1 VALML
6 LAGPRV
12 RGISP
17 SVWLDGLNAML
28 AVSAVGSAFLISPV
42 VADTGADSAVVAT
55 NLAYLLGDLLL
66 IALVVGGFALT
77 SWRPGRD
84 WALIGAGLGLFA
96 VADSV
101 YLYLAAQGTFVE
113 GTWLD
118 AIWPAGTVLL
128 AVAAWQGPP
137 RSTTHRPE
145 GWPVVAIP
153 LPLVLALTSVVV
165 LVYGNVADINIA
177 ALALASATVLAALLR
192 LALSFR
198 EIRALAESRR
208 QATTDE
214 LTGLAN
220 RRYFYER
227 LHKQLAAANTDGS
240 ALTLLVADLDGF
252 KEFNDTL
259 GHQAGDLLLQQL
271 GPRVLDALRAND
283 TLARTGGDEFAVLL
297 PSCDCDAAVAI
308 VEQIRAILDEPFAI
322 RGLNLHVEAS
332 IGVAAFPEHATDVDE
347 LVRRADVAMHQAK
360 QARTGWEIYDDTRDP
375 HTRDRLQLLGE
386 LRRAIDA
393 RELELHYQPK
403 VDLRSG
409 AIHGVEALVRWR
421 YPDRGLLGPGE
432 FIPLAER
439 TTLMRPLTLFVLD
452 TALARVGSGVRTVWI

>member
-1 VALML
+1 
-6 LAGPRV
+6 
-12 RGISP
+12 
-17 SVWLDGLNAML
+17 ML

-308 VEQIRAILDEPFAI
+308 VEQIRAILDEPFGGSAGGA
-322 RGLNLHVEAS
+322 R
-332 IGVAAFPEHATDVDE
+332 AARHGRLALVSSRRHFEPCVRFSRTRLTDV
-347 LVRRADVAMHQAK
+347 LHRRHSGHPRQ
-360 QARTGWEIYDDTRDP
+360 
-375 HTRDRLQLLGE
+375 DRWG
-386 LRRAIDA
+386 RGATTI
-393 RELELHYQPK
+393 P
-403 VDLRSG
+403 LRS
-409 AIHGVEALVRWR
+409 ISPRR
-421 YPDRGLLGPGE
+421 
-432 FIPLAER
+432 
-439 TTLMRPLTLFVLD
+439 
-452 TALARVGSGVRTVWI
+452 SGDWKAKTDQP